1 MNSSLSK
8 NITFWHKTLSRV
20 WLNLVTQPSD
30 AELGYS
36 ACLASHQLGPQGSHL
51 RSRAA
56 QPQRAQSVP
65 ERRLGGWRSP
75 RPAALLSPESVTAS
89 QRCTAELLLQRFSP
103 SVLGNILTS
112 TKPSFPERIS
122 FLETSLHKNTKK
134 RKQSLFLLFLT
145 HVFV

>member
-20 WLNLVTQPSD
+20 WLNSVTQPSD

-36 ACLASHQLGPQGSHL
+36 ARPASHQLGPQSSHL

-56 QPQRAQSVP
+56 QPQRAQCVP
-65 ERRLGGWRSP
+65 EKGLGGWRSP
-75 RPAALLSPESVTAS
+75 RPAALQPPGSVTTS
-89 QRCTAELLLQRFSP
+89 QRCTAELLLQCFSP

-122 FLETSLHKNTKK
+122 FLETSLNKNTK
-134 RKQSLFLLFLT
+134 RENIHCFFFS
-145 HVFV
+145 